1 MFTER
6 CISYLYSIFC
16 KIFRIIITLPESK
29 SNNGLNVKDLLIIK
43 TGELLAKT
51 DELKEANES
60 LHLLNNEIRKKIQEI
75 RNTKKDLTETER
87 DIIVA
92 NDALTEANEELTL
105 TNKELSVVNKE
116 LFMVNEQIKQ
126 LTINQKEFIDIT
138 GHELRTPIQAISGS
152 FELMEMDIPSLLQN
166 SIKNNTHKEFESL
179 IKDKPRL
186 EQFTNRLISAYRN
199 SQRLEILVNNL
210 LDLSKIDG
218 NRLQLNKESFNLN
231 EKIQNVI
238 RDVHTKTNLSSH
250 HANSSTPVDIVFEPQ
265 EDPITVFADKIRI
278 FEVLSNLINN
288 AIKFSN
294 GESITVSAIKSQ
306 IDGNETKNV
315 NDNYPEQVERDNWKK
330 KDQLV
335 IISIKDKGK
344 GIDKEILPQLFNK
357 FVTKS
362 DQGTGLGLYIAK
374 NMIEA
379 HGGQIW
385 AQNNKDEKGT
395 TFSFSLP

>member
-1 MFTER
+1 MANEQ
-6 CISYLYSIFC
+6 
-16 KIFRIIITLPESK
+16 
-29 SNNGLNVKDLLIIK
+29 VKQLIIK
-43 TGELLAKT
+43 
-51 DELKEANES
+51 
-60 LHLLNNEIRKKIQEI
+60 QE
-75 RNTKKDLTETER
+75 
-87 DIIVA
+87 
-92 NDALTEANEELTL
+92 
-105 TNKELSVVNKE
+105 
-116 LFMVNEQIKQ
+116 
-126 LTINQKEFIDIT
+126 EFIDIT
-138 GHELRTPIQAISGS
+138 GHELRTPIQAISGN
-152 FELMEMDIPSLLQN
+152 FELIEMDIPSLLQN

-199 SQRLEILVNNL
+199 SQRLGILVNNL

-218 NRLQLNKESFNLN
+218 NRLHLNKESFNLN

-238 RDVHTKTNLSSH
+238 RDVHNNPNLGSLH
-250 HANSSTPVDIVFEPQ
+250 CNLPNTPIDIVFEPQ
-265 EDPITVFADKIRI
+265 EDPITVSADKVRI

-294 GESITVSAIKSQ
+294 GKSITISTIKSQ
-306 IDGNETKNV
+306 INGNETKNV
-315 NDNYPEQVERDNWKK
+315 NDNYNEQVERDSWKK

-344 GIDKEILPQLFNK
+344 GIDKEIFPRLFNK

-374 NMIEA
+374 NIIEA

-385 AQNNKDEKGT
+385 AQNNKDEKGA